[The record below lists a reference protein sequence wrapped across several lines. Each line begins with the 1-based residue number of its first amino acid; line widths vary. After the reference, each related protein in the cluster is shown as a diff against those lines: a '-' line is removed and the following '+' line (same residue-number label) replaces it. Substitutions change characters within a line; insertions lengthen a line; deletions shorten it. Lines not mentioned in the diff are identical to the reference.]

1 MDDFTIAR
9 AIHIFSVL
17 MWIGG
22 VAFVT
27 LIVIPSVR
35 ANYPPADRLSAFE
48 RIEGRFAPQAR
59 IWVLLAGSSGFWMI
73 YRSELWGRFVDP
85 QFWWMH
91 AMVGLWTLFVI
102 ILFIAE
108 PLVIHRRMKSSTAP
122 AADFDRLDWGH
133 RFLFLLATITV
144 FGAAGGSRGL
154 F

>member
-27 LIVIPSVR
+27 LVVIPSIR
-35 ANYPPADRLSAFE
+35 ANHPSAERLSAFD

-59 IWVLLAGSSGFWMI
+59 IWVLLAGTSGLWMVH
-73 YRSELWGRFVDP
+73 RGAMWDRFAD
-85 QFWWMH
+85 FHYWWMH
-91 AMVGLWTLFVI
+91 AMVGLWMIFMT
-102 ILFIAE
+102 ILFLAE
-108 PLVIHRRMKSSTAP
+108 PLVIHRRMKASPDP
-122 AADFDRLDWGH
+122 AGDFARLDWGH
-133 RFLFLLATITV
+133 RLLFLLATITV
-144 FGAAGGSRGL
+144 LGAAGGSRGL